1 MVHCGSSIGRCISLF
16 GLIAS
21 LICVPAF
28 ADDYEP
34 VNRLLRD
41 GRLAE
46 ARSKADAYL
55 AQNPRDPQMRF
66 LKALIEQDAGQ
77 RDAAIASYSA
87 LIQSYPE
94 LPEPYNNIAVLYASQ
109 GQYEKAREALEMAT
123 RNSRSYATA
132 HENLGDVYARLAEQ
146 SYRQALQLDA
156 GNTELRP
163 KLALIRQ
170 LFNTPAASR
179 RAPFPGPAAAPG
191 AAASAP
197 RP

>member
-1 MVHCGSSIGRCISLF
+1 MVHCGSGIGRCLGLF
-16 GLIAS
+16 GLVAS
-21 LICVPAF
+21 LVCGPAL

-46 ARSKADAYL
+46 ARSRADAYL
-55 AQNPRDPQMRF
+55 AQHPRDPQMLF
-66 LKALIEQDAGQ
+66 LKALIAQDSGQ
-77 RDAAIASYSA
+77 REAAMASYSA
-87 LIQSYPE
+87 LIQAYPE

-109 GQYEKAREALEMAT
+109 GQYDKAREALLMAT

-146 SYRQALQLDA
+146 SYRQALQLDS
-156 GNTELRP
+156 GNSTLPP

-170 LFNTPAASR
+170 LFHTSAASR
-179 RAPFPGPAAAPG
+179 LAPFPGPGAAAA

-197 RP
+197 R